1 MADEI
6 DPDEPVGY
14 LTLPRGTPVVARDGV
29 TVGTV
34 HRVQHHERER
44 IFDGIV
50 VQTPDGKRFVDA
62 PEVAFMTRRHVD
74 LTITAAEV
82 ARLPEPGGL
91 LGGIETDAKRALRRL
106 RRRLPG
112 R

>member
-1 MADEI
+1 MSGH

-14 LTLPRGTPVVARDGV
+14 LVLPKGTPVVTRDGV

-50 VQTPDGKRFVDA
+50 VQTDQGRRFVDA
-62 PEVAFMTRRHVD
+62 PEIHFMSRRQVELEIDHATFVALPMAEGAANTLDGEVRKATRR
-74 LTITAAEV
+74 LF
-82 ARLPEPGGL
+82 
-91 LGGIETDAKRALRRL
+91 
-106 RRRLPG
+106 RRRSPD
-112 R
+112 